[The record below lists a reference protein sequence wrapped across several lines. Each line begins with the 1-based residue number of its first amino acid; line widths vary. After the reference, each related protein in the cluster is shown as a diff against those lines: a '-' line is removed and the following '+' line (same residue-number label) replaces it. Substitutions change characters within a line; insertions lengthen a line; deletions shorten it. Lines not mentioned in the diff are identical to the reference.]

1 VIGFGRKI
9 RHLQRY
15 RDIVKAFACNGFG
28 FIVRDLGLADVISRA
43 DWSEKHDARSR
54 SIGERLRM
62 FLEELGPTFVK
73 IGQIASTRPDL
84 LPASIIGELVHLQ
97 DRVVPF
103 PFEQARDVIEEQFG
117 EPLGKLFPEFDET
130 PMAAASIGQVHLA
143 RLHTG
148 EAVAVKIQRP
158 DIRAI
163 VETDLE
169 IMENLA
175 SLAERRLDWAAR
187 IRLRDIVYELAES
200 LRAEL
205 DFTIEGRNAERIGK
219 QSASDPEVRI
229 PKIYWDYTNRH
240 VLTMEYL
247 DGVKLTDANRLD
259 ELGFDRKKIAE
270 RIVGIV
276 FRQIFDN
283 GFFHADPHPGNIIA
297 LSDGT
302 IGLIDFGMV
311 GRLSPTMKYHFGSLV
326 IALRRNNVDGIV
338 RAIDAMGVIPEGID
352 MRALRA
358 DLNKLRDKYYDVP
371 LSRIRLGEAVND
383 LFAVAYEHKID
394 IPPDLTMLGKALLT
408 LEGVVTSLDPAFSIV
423 DVAEPF
429 GRKLL
434 VERLDPR
441 HLTEALW
448 QKALEYADLAKEMP
462 AMLRELSGLLKQGR
476 LRIDIALPELDAFV
490 KKIVRTSN
498 RLSFSIVLLA
508 FSIVMAGLIIGSSIG
523 RQATPLWNFPVIEI
537 GFAIA
542 AVMLLW
548 LLYSIF
554 RSGRF

>member
-15 RDIVKAFACNGFG
+15 RDIVKAFARNGFG

-117 EPLGKLFPEFDET
+117 EPLGKLFAEFDET